1 MKRFALYPISLL
13 GLLAVGSFAGC
24 SRNNDAPDVSE
35 TIRKSMT
42 APELKDVSVHQ
53 DREKG
58 VVTLGGHVAS
68 ENDKMEAESI
78 AKPIAGGQVVSNEIA
93 VIPPGEKSEAKA
105 VASDVD
111 KGIGENL
118 DAALI
123 QNHLKDDVKYSVTN
137 SVVTLT
143 GEVNSQSKRMNV
155 QQVAA
160 AIPNVRQVV
169 NELQVK
175 NQRASS
181 QE

>member
-1 MKRFALYPISLL
+1 MKKFALYPISLIA
-13 GLLAVGSFAGC
+13 LLAAGITGC
-24 SRNNDAPDVSE
+24 SQSNQAPDVTE

-58 VVTLGGHVAS
+58 VVTLGGHVAA
-68 ENDKMEAESI
+68 EGDKMEAEAI

-93 VIPPGEKSEAKA
+93 VIPPGEKSEANA
-105 VASDVD
+105 ISSDLD
-111 KGIGENL
+111 KGIEKNL

-143 GEVNSQSKRMNV
+143 GEVNSQSRRMDA
-155 QQVAA
+155 QQLAA
-160 AIPNVRQVV
+160 TIPNVRQVV